1 MTHLRGVKPTIVP
14 DRAPVTKT
22 PSAPKWFGVF
32 AKLEWK
38 RIMPPLV
45 ERRILTEADM
55 GSVENYCVTTGRIR
69 EIEQQIALGGG
80 LIDPK
85 LFRMQDQAMKTARQL
100 AAELGLTPVSRSRPA
115 VRNDSLD
122 DEEELG
128 VLFGN
133 A

>member
-14 DRAPVTKT
+14 DRAPITKT
-22 PSAPKWFGVF
+22 PAAPKWFGAF
-32 AKLEWK
+32 AKQEWK

-69 EIEQQIALGGG
+69 EIEQQIAAAGE
-80 LIDPK
+80 IDPK
-85 LFRMQDQAMKTARQL
+85 LFRMQDQAIKTARQL

-115 VRNDSLD
+115 VRKNDEGD
-122 DEEELG
+122 DNP
-128 VLFGN
+128 FDI
-133 A
+133 